1 MRSAAPMLALMGIA
15 SIAVLTWK
23 KPQLRYPSAPR
34 RIGRQDVLALIT
46 REAAAVGL
54 DPRIAVAFAELE
66 SRLDPNAMG
75 DAGWA
80 EKNHGDNYRRH
91 VLGNSRLASNP
102 WRNVPSLWRAYG
114 LFQLLAPF
122 HVHENEHP
130 HVLLDPLLNTQRGVR
145 AVRAVL
151 EKSGGNLHEARRRY
165 VGCGPGTTCSADV
178 LGRIDSAWAQS
189 LHRWGLA

>member
-1 MRSAAPMLALMGIA
+1 MLALMGIA

-23 KPQLRYPSAPR
+23 RPQLRDPSAPR
-34 RIGRQDVLALIT
+34 RIARQDVLTLIT

-54 DPRIAVAFAELE
+54 DPRIAVAFAEHE
-66 SRLDPNAMG
+66 SGLDPFRLG

-80 EKNHGDNYRRH
+80 EKNQGENYRRH
-91 VLGNSRLASNP
+91 VLENPRLASNP
-102 WRNVPSLWRAYG
+102 WRHVPSLWRSYG

-122 HVHENEHP
+122 HVQGNEHP
-130 HVLLDPLLNTQRGVR
+130 HVLLHPLLNTQRGVR

-151 EKSGGNLHEARRRY
+151 EQSGGNLYEARRRY

-178 LGRIDSAWAQS
+178 LAHVDAAWARS

>member
-23 KPQLRYPSAPR
+23 RPQLRPSAPR
-34 RIGRQDVLALIT
+34 RIEQEDVLALIT

-54 DPRIAVAFAELE
+54 DPRVAIAFAERE
-66 SRLDPNAMG
+66 SGLDPNAMG

-80 EKNHGDNYRRH
+80 TKNQGDNYRRH
-91 VLGNSRLASNP
+91 VLANPRLASNP
-102 WRNVPSLWRAYG
+102 WRNVPSLWHSYG

-122 HVHENEHP
+122 YVHEHEHP

-145 AVRAVL
+145 AVRSAL
-151 EKSGGNLHEARRRY
+151 DKSGGNLYEARRRY
-165 VGCGPGTTCSADV
+165 VGCGPATACNADALARV
-178 LGRIDSAWAQS
+178 DAAWAQS
-189 LHRWGLA
+189 LERWGLA